1 MKRSYAF
8 PECVRRHVSLES
20 EGSKWKGK
28 MTKMAVYLENYHGQR
43 HPGVKTRHSREG
55 VAVFSTALA
64 SPILRSQVH
73 NLLR

>member
-1 MKRSYAF
+1 
-8 PECVRRHVSLES
+8 
-20 EGSKWKGK
+20 